1 MKKTPKKK
9 KTSCLLSTRTNN
21 FPRKQWKLKAE
32 QHITGGGLILFVT
45 IAEQVEEECK
55 RVRDLKKKQNKHDF
69 ACQFDK
75 EA

>member
-1 MKKTPKKK
+1 MKKTPR
-9 KTSCLLSTRTNN
+9 KTRLAYLLSELRTNN
-21 FPRKQWKLKAE
+21 SRKQWKLKAE